1 MTTIEQSTSAD
12 RTSADVNSE
21 AGRNAEQR
29 LMIDGVLRASRS
41 GDTFDNISPATG
53 AVIGVAAAAGREDM
67 DEAIGAARRAF
78 DETEWSTDR
87 TLRRRVLLQL
97 HEALVSEQEQL
108 RTEIIAEAGSPLSA
122 TYLAQLDWPLA
133 DGLTYP
139 AELIDT
145 YEWERDLGPLSFG
158 PADNKRRVY
167 KEPIGVV
174 GAIAP
179 WNFPFEIIV
188 NKIGQAL
195 ATGNTMILKPDPNTP
210 WTSTRIGR
218 LMAEHTDIPAGV
230 FNVVPTPN
238 NSIAEMLVSDPR
250 VDMVSFTGS
259 TGVGKML
266 QQKASASLK
275 RVFLE
280 LGGKSAMI
288 ALEDADLA
296 QVIPSAAQAC
306 LHAGQGCAL
315 TTRLLVPNSRYDE
328 VVEMVTDLYGQLP
341 VGDPADLQ
349 TFVGPV
355 INVKQKARILGMLQG
370 AAAEGGRITVGGGAA
385 KNLPEHLAGGF
396 YIEPTVI
403 AGTTNDATIAQ
414 QEVFGPVLTVLGY
427 DTEDQAV
434 RIANDSMYGLSGA
447 IFSASTEHGLAVAKR
462 IRTGS
467 MSVNGGVFYGADS
480 PYGGYKVSGQGRQNG
495 LEGFEQ
501 HLETKAIGFI

>member
-1 MTTIEQSTSAD
+1 MTTIEQSTSAG

-29 LMIDGVLRASRS
+29 LMIDGVLRGSRS
-41 GDTFDNISPATG
+41 GETFDNISPATG

-87 TLRRRVLLQL
+87 ALRRRVLLQL

-108 RTEIIAEAGSPLSA
+108 RTEIIAEAGAPLSA

-145 YEWERDLGPLSFG
+145 YEWERDLGPLLFG

-218 LMAEHTDIPAGV
+218 LVSEHTDMPAGV

-238 NSIAEMLVSDPR
+238 NSVAEMLASDAR
-250 VDMVSFTGS
+250 VDMISFTGS

-296 QVIPSAAQAC
+296 QVIPAAAQAC

-328 VVEMVTDLYGQLP
+328 VVEMVTNLYGQLP
-341 VGDPADLQ
+341 VGDPANLQ

-370 AAAEGGRITVGGGAA
+370 AAAEGGRITVGGGAVT
-385 KNLPEHLAGGF
+385 NLPEHLAGGF

-403 AGTTNDATIAQ
+403 AGATNDATIAQ

-427 DTEDQAV
+427 DNEDHAV

-480 PYGGYKVSGQGRQNG
+480 PYGGYKLSGQGRQNG